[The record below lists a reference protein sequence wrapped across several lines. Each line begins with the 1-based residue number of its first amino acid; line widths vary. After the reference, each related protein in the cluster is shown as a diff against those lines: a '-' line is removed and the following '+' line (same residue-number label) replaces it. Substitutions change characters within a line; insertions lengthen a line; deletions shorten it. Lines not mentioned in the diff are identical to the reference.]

1 MPLWGASDAV
11 EDKPKHFT
19 DAEKLNVFATNEGW
33 VKKTTGTGGRAG
45 RVFEEVI
52 VAIGGLSTSLNL
64 ADITAID
71 WNIDEFDKSD
81 GGTLSVTVTFN
92 EEVEV
97 ALDGGTPHLA
107 VTNGNQGTGSGRGPH
122 NLLYASGSGTNRL
135 TFELAIAAANAATNA
150 DDVLSIAANAIALN
164 SGTIN
169 ELSLDKLVLEE
180 GTNSDDST
188 DEFLRL
194 EDNLN
199 NGFLTQG
206 SNTASTITN
215 STAIGTAAGTITVT
229 A

>member
-19 DAEKLNVFATNEGW
+19 DAEKLNVYATEEGW

-45 RVFEEVI
+45 RTQEEII
-52 VAIGGLSTSLNL
+52 VAIGGLSASLNL

-71 WNIDEFDKSD
+71 WDISSFDKSD

-97 ALDGGTPHLA
+97 ATDGGTPHLA

-150 DDVLSIAANAIALN
+150 SDVLSIGANAVALN

-169 ELSLDKLVLEE
+169 EMNRDHFILES

-194 EDNLN
+194 EGDQADFMNQE
-199 NGFLTQG
+199 G
-206 SNTASTITN
+206 NTASTIT
-215 STAIGTAAGTITVT
+215 SAAAIGTAAGSITVT

>member
-97 ALDGGTPHLA
+97 ALDGSTPHLA

-122 NLLYASGSGTNRL
+122 NRLYASGSGTNRL